1 MRLRPNYRAF
11 LLPKV
16 GKQGCFV
23 LDSTQMETN
32 IQLKTDENGNVVV
45 QDGKPVYMYDDGQ
58 EIAFDAMQNMAKIS
72 QLNAEAKQHRE
83 AKEKAETLLKA
94 FDGLNADDAKKALE
108 TVKNLDDKRLIDAG
122 EVEKVKA
129 EAKKAFDEQLA
140 EKDAQINKI
149 KQEYNNAVIGG
160 AFARSS
166 FIKDKTLLPSD
177 IVQSSF
183 GSHFTMENGKI
194 VANLGGNPIYSRKN
208 PGELADF
215 DEALEI
221 IISQYPHKDSIL
233 RGSGASGAG
242 VKHPLAQAG
251 TTNLKRS
258 QMSLEQKSAFI
269 KEHGQTAYL
278 NLGA

>member
-1 MRLRPNYRAF
+1 M
-11 LLPKV
+11 K
-16 GKQGCFV
+16 
-23 LDSTQMETN
+23 
-32 IQLKTDENGNVVV
+32 LKLDENGNVVV

-215 DEALEI
+215 DEALET
-221 IISQYPHKDSIL
+221 IISQYPHKGSIL

-242 VKHPLAQAG
+242 ATQAG
-251 TTNLKRS
+251 VGKNTPK
-258 QMSLEQKSAFI
+258 SLADCKTDEERVAWLNEQNNG
-269 KEHGQTAYL
+269 E
-278 NLGA
+278 

>member
-1 MRLRPNYRAF
+1 M
-11 LLPKV
+11 K
-16 GKQGCFV
+16 
-23 LDSTQMETN
+23 
-32 IQLKTDENGNVVV
+32 LKLDENGNVVV
-45 QDGKPVYMYDDGQ
+45 QDGKPVYVYDDGQ
-58 EIAFDAMQNMAKIS
+58 EIAFDAPQNMAKIS
-72 QLNAEAKQHRE
+72 QLNAEAKSHRE

-94 FDGLNADDAKKALE
+94 FDGLSADEARKALE

-140 EKDAQINKI
+140 QKDAEINKI
-149 KQEYNNAVIGG
+149 NQEYHNAVIGG

-177 IVQSSF
+177 IAQSSF
-183 GSHFTMENGKI
+183 GGHFTMENGKI
-194 VANLGGNPIYSRKN
+194 VASLGGNPIYSRKN
-208 PGELADF
+208 GGELADF

-221 IISQYPHKDSIL
+221 IINQYPHKDSIL

-242 VKHPLAQAG
+242 ATQAG
-251 TTNLKRS
+251 TASQNLKRS
-258 QMSLEQKSAFI
+258 EMTTEQKAQFI
-269 KEHGQTAYL
+269 KEHGQQAYL

>member
-1 MRLRPNYRAF
+1 M
-11 LLPKV
+11 
-16 GKQGCFV
+16 
-23 LDSTQMETN
+23 
-32 IQLKTDENGNVVV
+32 QLKTDENGNVVV

-251 TTNLKRS
+251 TTNLKCS

>member
-1 MRLRPNYRAF
+1 M
-11 LLPKV
+11 K
-16 GKQGCFV
+16 
-23 LDSTQMETN
+23 
-32 IQLKTDENGNVVV
+32 LKLDENGHVVV
-45 QDGKPVYMYDDGQ
+45 QDGKPVYVYDDGQ
-58 EIAFDAMQNMAKIS
+58 EIAFDAPQNMAKIS
-72 QLNAEAKQHRE
+72 QLNAEAKAHRE

-94 FDGLNADDAKKALE
+94 FDGLSADEARKALE

-149 KQEYNNAVIGG
+149 NQEYHNAVIGG

-177 IVQSSF
+177 IAQSSF
-183 GSHFTMENGKI
+183 GSHFTMENGKV
-194 VANLGGNPIYSRKN
+194 VAKLGGNPVYSRKN

-215 DEALEI
+215 DEALETI
-221 IISQYPHKDSIL
+221 INQYPHKDSIL

-242 VKHPLAQAG
+242 ASQAG
-251 TTNLKRS
+251 TASQNLKRS
-258 QMSLEQKSAFI
+258 EMTTEQKAQFI
-269 KEHGQTAYL
+269 KEHGQQAYL

>member
-1 MRLRPNYRAF
+1 M
-11 LLPKV
+11 
-16 GKQGCFV
+16 
-23 LDSTQMETN
+23 
-32 IQLKTDENGNVVV
+32 QLKTDENGYVIV

-129 EAKKAFDEQLA
+129 EARKALDEQLA
-140 EKDAQINKI
+140 QKDAQIKKI
-149 KQEYNNAVIGG
+149 NDDYRSAVIGG
-160 AFARSS
+160 EFARSS
-166 FIKDKTLLPSD
+166 FIKDKTLLPPD
-177 IVQSSF
+177 IAQNAF
-183 GSHFTMENGKI
+183 GRHFDMVDGKVVGYLNGE
-194 VANLGGNPIYSRKN
+194 PIYSRTN
-208 PGELADF
+208 MGELANF
-215 DEALEI
+215 DEAFETI
-221 IISQYPHKDSIL
+221 INHYPSKSDIL

-242 VKHPLAQAG
+242 VKQPLAQAG

>member
-1 MRLRPNYRAF
+1 M
-11 LLPKV
+11 
-16 GKQGCFV
+16 
-23 LDSTQMETN
+23 
-32 IQLKTDENGNVVV
+32 QLKTDENGNVVV

-194 VANLGGNPIYSRKN
+194 VANLGGGNPIYSRKN

-215 DEALEI
+215 DEALET